1 MPLSINF
8 NWRAPNV
15 DVSFSERQRDRLNQG
30 LMQAG
35 NAISGLKDYRFRKEE
50 TERRN
55 AIEDADRQRR
65 VAEEERQKKLYGDAA
80 EAIRGK
86 MAQRAALVQKRDAL
100 KSKIDA
106 LKAKIGA

>member
-35 NAISGLKDYRFRKEE
+35 NAISGVKEYRWRKAEQ
-50 TERRN
+50 ERRN
-55 AIEDADRQRR
+55 TIEDADRQRR
-65 VAEEERQKKLYGDAA
+65 VAEEERQKQLYGEAA

-86 MAQRAALVQKRDAL
+86 VAQRAALVRRRDE
-100 KSKIDA
+100 
-106 LKAKIGA
+106 LKARIAALTGSAGV

>member
-1 MPLSINF
+1 M
-8 NWRAPNV
+8 

-65 VAEEERQKKLYGDAA
+65 VAEEERQKKRYGDAA

-86 MAQRAALVQKRDAL
+86 MAQRAALVQKRDV
-100 KSKIDA
+100 
-106 LKAKIGA
+106 LKAKIEVLKARIGA

>member
-50 TERRN
+50 QERRN
-55 AIEDADRQRR
+55 SIEDADRQRR
-65 VAEEERQKKLYGDAA
+65 IDEEERQKKLYGEAA

-86 MAQRAALVQKRDAL
+86 VAQRAALVQKRDAL
-100 KSKIDA
+100 KAKIDA
-106 LKAKIGA
+106 LKARIGA

>member
-30 LMQAG
+30 LTQTG
-35 NAISGLKDYRFRKEE
+35 NAISGVKDYRLRKAEQ
-50 TERRN
+50 ERRN
-55 AIEDADRQRR
+55 SIEDADRHRR
-65 VAEEERQKKLYGDAA
+65 IDEEERQKKLYGEAA

-86 MAQRAALVQKRDAL
+86 VAERAALVRRRDELQA
-100 KSKIDA
+100 KIDA
-106 LKAKIGA
+106 LKARMGM

>member
-30 LMQAG
+30 LVQTG
-35 NAISGLKDYRFRKEE
+35 NAISGVKGYRWRKAEQD
-50 TERRN
+50 RRN
-55 AIEDADRQRR
+55 TIEDADRKRR
-65 VAEEERQKKLYGDAA
+65 IDEEERQKKLYGEAA

-86 MAQRAALVQKRDAL
+86 VAERAALVRRRDELQA
-100 KSKIDA
+100 KIDA
-106 LKAKIGA
+106 LKARMGV

>member
-1 MPLSINF
+1 M
-8 NWRAPNV
+8 

-55 AIEDADRQRR
+55 AIEDVDRQRR

-100 KSKIDA
+100 KARIDA
-106 LKAKIGA
+106 LKARIGA